1 MVHNLSF
8 SDSHSDS
15 TLASEFPS
23 TFCST
28 DASFLQDSSV
38 AGLGVMVI
46 FNAGNQS
53 WALHARSK
61 VSATSPLHAEALS
74 LLFAMHVL
82 SSLQVH
88 NCPCYGD
95 NVTLIEWL
103 NNNQEAPDW
112 RSRQVVED
120 IKAMSYKINSSF
132 HHISRSHNEIA
143 DALAKNAHCLN
154 VSFEASCENCFHQH
168 GCNIIN
174 NLCNMPP
181 WVNCCISLPLMIFLP
196 FWAFSLK
203 KTPIYV
209 SIIFL
214 VKNNNI
220 IFSIVFCFP

>member
-1 MVHNLSF
+1 MIHNLSF
-8 SDSHSDS
+8 FDSHSDS

-46 FNAGNQS
+46 FDAGNQS

-103 NNNQEAPDW
+103 NKNQEAPDW

-120 IKAMSYKINSSF
+120 IKAMSHKINSSF
-132 HHISRSHNEIA
+132 HHITRSHNEIV
-143 DALAKNAHCLN
+143 DALAKNAQCLN
-154 VSFEASCENCFHQH
+154 VSFEASCGNCFHQH

-174 NLCNMPP
+174 NLYNMPP
-181 WVNCCISLPLMIFLP
+181 WVNWCKFQCL
-196 FWAFSLK
+196 
-203 KTPIYV
+203 
-209 SIIFL
+209 
-214 VKNNNI
+214 
-220 IFSIVFCFP
+220 

>member
-1 MVHNLSF
+1 MIHNLSF
-8 SDSHSDS
+8 FDSHSDS

-103 NNNQEAPDW
+103 NNNHEAPDW

-120 IKAMSYKINSSF
+120 IKALLVTRLI
-132 HHISRSHNEIA
+132 H
-143 DALAKNAHCLN
+143 
-154 VSFEASCENCFHQH
+154 
-168 GCNIIN
+168 
-174 NLCNMPP
+174 P
-181 WVNCCISLPLMIFLP
+181 
-196 FWAFSLK
+196 
-203 KTPIYV
+203 
-209 SIIFL
+209 SIIYPGATMKL
-214 VKNNNI
+214 LML
-220 IFSIVFCFP
+220 